1 MNILKKAKSKNEK
14 VLYKIKKNKLF
25 KISYQLI
32 LCFSVFIL
40 LILIIWSI
48 NFYNMKKINQAS
60 NDLYKYNTL
69 GISYIN
75 KISENA
81 TYNYLS
87 TKLLI
92 YTESEYEKNSII
104 QTIDS
109 NNRGNKDLKLSY
121 SYAINNDED
130 KERFDEIVKDL
141 STIEN
146 QCNTIIKLVE
156 ENKLK
161 EAEINIENLD
171 STYKDFNNKISRLI
185 DLNGQ
190 WASDSLNNNKAIF
203 KNSVSLSS
211 TTLIVF
217 LILVLISS
225 ALITLRI
232 KKSLKR
238 IMDLSNRISS
248 YNLSQ
253 DINISFNDEF
263 GAIGYSLNI
272 AQKNLRFLINSV
284 IDMTEKVKY
293 SSLGLS
299 TAIEEVT
306 CEFNKINDSSTE
318 INSTIQETTAI
329 TEELSA
335 SILEVSSSV
344 EVLSEKATDGNLNSE
359 KIQKRASNIKDNTE
373 YVINNTNSIYKNF
386 EANIKSSI
394 EKAKV
399 VNEIVS
405 MANSIEEI
413 ADKTNLLALN
423 AAIEA
428 ARAGEHG
435 KGFAVVAEEVRLL
448 AEQSKISVQNVKNT
462 ISEVKI
468 AFNNIIESSNKLLEF
483 INFEIMKE
491 FNSFIKIGDKYK
503 NDGMFIREMS
513 ENIAAMSEEVSA
525 TMSELS
531 TAIQTLATMSQSSSS
546 NVNEVKN
553 SINYT
558 TSSISKML
566 NTAET
571 QAELS
576 GELSKL
582 VSNFIL

>member
-32 LCFSVFIL
+32 LCFSLFIL

-92 YTESEYEKNSII
+92 YTESENEKNSII

-130 KERFDEIVKDL
+130 KERFDEIVNDL

-263 GAIGYSLNI
+263 GAIGYSLNT

>member
-1 MNILKKAKSKNEK
+1 
-14 VLYKIKKNKLF
+14 
-25 KISYQLI
+25 
-32 LCFSVFIL
+32 
-40 LILIIWSI
+40 
-48 NFYNMKKINQAS
+48 MKKINQAS

-130 KERFDEIVKDL
+130 KERFDEIVNDL

-263 GAIGYSLNI
+263 GAIGYSLNT

>member
-263 GAIGYSLNI
+263 GAIGYSLNT

>member
-92 YTESEYEKNSII
+92 YTESENEKNSII

-109 NNRGNKDLKLSY
+109 NNRRNKDLKLSY

-435 KGFAVVAEEVRLL
+435 KGFAVVAEEVKLL